1 MGGKSTSSPR
11 FRVIAGMRRL
21 LLSTNSAD
29 KVREFSQILAGLPV
43 ELVTPASLGLALEV
57 PETGETF
64 AANAELKAR
73 AFHEATGL
81 MAMADDSGLEIDAL
95 DGAPGVYSARY
106 GGLPNGEAKNRLV
119 LGQMAGIPPERRGCR
134 YVCEIAIADEDGRLH
149 RCRGTLEGRVASEP
163 RGAGGFGF
171 DPIFYLPERGR
182 TVAELPP
189 EEKNEIS
196 HRGRAGRSAREIL
209 SRLLSGDGNHEVTK
223 DSKRHEDS

>member
-1 MGGKSTSSPR
+1 
-11 FRVIAGMRRL
+11 MRKL
-21 LLSTNSAD
+21 LLSTNSVD

-43 ELVTPASLGLALEV
+43 ELVTPASLGLALDV

-106 GGLPNGEAKNRLV
+106 GGLSNGEAKNRLV
-119 LGQMAGIPPERRGCR
+119 LRQMSGVPPERRGCR
-134 YVCEIAIADEDGRLH
+134 YVCEIAVVDEEGKLR
-149 RCRGTLEGRVASEP
+149 RCRGTLEGQVAGEP
-163 RGAGGFGF
+163 RGEGGFGF

-182 TVAELPP
+182 TVAELSL

-196 HRGRAGRSAREIL
+196 HRGRAGRCARDLL
-209 SRLLSGDGNHEVTK
+209 SRLAGDSH
-223 DSKRHEDS
+223 